1 MEDYSVWWKN
11 KLGFS
16 LKGSYERLEELG
28 YVGLNIEEDIL
39 EELRK
44 LWKENAPRKILLFS

>member
-44 LWKENAPRKILLFS
+44 